1 MDSRHQYLRCIKDVD
16 VDAGP
21 DVQDKICSMF
31 TGSCRVR
38 YAGVHLQL
46 QVLEMDIAGVLLV
59 LLAVD
64 AGRDVRDQVGEKIA
78 NSLSHFSAKQTGFIP
93 IFSVI

>member
-1 MDSRHQYLRCIKDVD
+1 MLMLTQ
-16 VDAGP
+16 AP
-21 DVQDKICSMF
+21 MF
-31 TGSCRVR
+31 TCSCI

-46 QVLEMDIAGVLLV
+46 QVLEIDIAGVLLV

-78 NSLSHFSAKQTGFIP
+78 NSLSRFSAKQNGFIS